1 MPPSP
6 LLEATFGAMAAKTV
20 YAAAEL
26 RLADLLARGLHSSQ
40 ELAERTRTHAPS
52 LRASPG
58 PRAPGRCSRTT
69 SG

>member
-26 RLADLLARGLHSSQ
+26 RLADLHDLRVIEA
-40 ELAERTRTHAPS
+40 AP
-52 LRASPG
+52 A
-58 PRAPGRCSRTT
+58 
-69 SG
+69 